1 MKEINIAVLPGDGIG
16 KEIMEACLKLLD
28 KVQMKV
34 GGYNF
39 QYYLIDAGADFYLR
53 TGIDIT
59 ESDFRACGEADA
71 ILFGA
76 MGLPNVF
83 FEDGTEIAP
92 HLRIRDEYG
101 LYAGVRPV
109 KAYPNTPVMLADNR
123 ARNIDFVILRE
134 STEGMFASRGK
145 GEILNNAIARDT
157 MEITRGTSEKLFDF
171 AFDLAR
177 KRKANGTRGEVT
189 CVDKSN
195 VFRSFA
201 FFRKIFGERAA
212 LNPDIIASHNYVDAQ
227 ALYLVQ
233 RPWDFDV
240 LVMENLLADI
250 LSDLGGG
257 LVGGMGMAPCAEIGT
272 DHALFQPAHG
282 SAPTIAGKDKA
293 NPTAMFLSA
302 AMMLEW
308 LAERHSIQRLQT
320 ASKLINCAI
329 EEGFRSLRTQPCEY
343 GGPHG
348 FQQHV
353 DAILRIVDE
362 L

>member
-1 MKEINIAVLPGDGIG
+1 MQKFDIAVLPGDGIG
-16 KEIMEACLKLLD
+16 KEIMDACLKLLD
-28 KVQMKV
+28 KVQLKV
-34 GGYNF
+34 GGYALR
-39 QYYLIDAGADFYLR
+39 YYLIDAGANFYVR
-53 TGIDIT
+53 TGVDI
-59 ESDFRACGEADA
+59 SDADFQICGEVDA

-76 MGLPNVF
+76 MGLPDVF
-83 FEDGTEIAP
+83 FEDGTEVAP
-92 HLRIRDEYG
+92 HLKIRDKYG

-109 KAYPNTPVMLADNR
+109 KAYPNTPIMLSDKR
-123 ARNIDFVILRE
+123 AKDIDFVILRE

-145 GEILNNAIARDT
+145 GEILNDAIARDT

-171 AFDLAR
+171 AFELAR
-177 KRKANGTRGEVT
+177 KRKSNGSRGEVT

-257 LVGGMGMAPCAEIGT
+257 LVGGMGMAPCAEIGS

-308 LAERHSIQRLQT
+308 LANRHSSQNLQT
-320 ASKLINCAI
+320 ASKLINCAV
-329 EEGFRSLRTQPCEY
+329 EEGFRSSRTQPCEF

-348 FQQHV
+348 FQEHV
-353 DAILRIVDE
+353 ETILHIVDE

>member
-1 MKEINIAVLPGDGIG
+1 MKEFNLAVLPGDGIG
-16 KEIMEACLKLLD
+16 KEIMDACLKLLD
-28 KVQMKV
+28 QVQLKV
-34 GGYNF
+34 GGYVL
-39 QYYLIDAGADFYLR
+39 QYHLIDAGADFYLR

-59 ESDFRACGEADA
+59 DADFKACGEADA

-83 FEDGTEIAP
+83 FDDGTEIAP

-109 KAYPNTPVMLADNR
+109 KAYPNTPIMLADKR

-134 STEGMFASRGK
+134 STEGLFASRGK
-145 GEILNNAIARDT
+145 GEIFNDTIARDT

-171 AFDLAR
+171 AFELAR
-177 KRKANGTRGEVT
+177 KRKANGSRGEVT

-212 LNPDIIASHNYVDAQ
+212 LNPDIVASHNYVDAQ

-257 LVGGMGMAPCAEIGT
+257 LVGGMGMAPCAEIGI

-282 SAPTIAGKDKA
+282 SAPTIAGKNKA

-308 LAERHSIQRLQT
+308 LADRYSNPRLHT
-320 ASKLINCAI
+320 ASALINRAV

-348 FQQHV
+348 FEQHV
-353 DAILRIVDE
+353 EAILQIVDE

>member
-1 MKEINIAVLPGDGIG
+1 MKDIKIAVLPGDGIG
-16 KEIMEACLKLLD
+16 KEIMEACLKVLT
-28 KVQMKV
+28 KVEEKV
-34 GGYNF
+34 GGYSLN
-39 QYYLIDAGADFYLR
+39 YNHIDAGAEFYVKN
-53 TGIDIT
+53 GVDIT

-76 MGLPNVF
+76 MGLPDVR

-92 HLRIRDEYG
+92 HLKIRDVYG

-109 KAYPNTPVMLADNR
+109 KAYPNTPITLSDER
-123 ARNIDFVILRE
+123 AKNIDLIILRE

-145 GEILNNAIARDT
+145 GEVIDDLVARDT
-157 MEITRGTSEKLFDF
+157 MEITRETSEKLFDF
-171 AFDLAR
+171 AFKLAR
-177 KRKANGTRGEVT
+177 KRKKSGHKGEVT

-201 FFRKIFGERAA
+201 FFRKIFKEKAA
-212 LNPDIIASHNYVDAQ
+212 MNTDIIASYNYVDAQ

-257 LVGGMGMAPCAEIGT
+257 LVGGMGMAPCAEIGLK
-272 DHALFQPAHG
+272 HALFQPAHG
-282 SAPTIAGKDKA
+282 SAPTIAGQDKA

-302 AMMLEW
+302 AMMLDW
-308 LAERHSIQRLQT
+308 LSETQFNEKLQIASSIIHE
-320 ASKLINCAI
+320 AV
-329 EEGFRSLRTQPCEY
+329 EEGFRSMRTQPCEY
-343 GGPHG
+343 GGHHG
-348 FQQHV
+348 LEEHTK
-353 DAILRIVDE
+353 AILNIIDE
-362 L
+362 M

>member
-28 KVQMKV
+28 TVQIKV
-34 GGYNF
+34 GGYNLH
-39 QYYLIDAGADFYLR
+39 YCLIDAGADFYLR

-59 ESDFRACGEADA
+59 ESDFQTCGKADA

-83 FEDGTEIAP
+83 FKDGTEIAP

-109 KAYPNTPVMLADNR
+109 KAYPNTPMMLADKR
-123 ARNIDFVILRE
+123 AKNIDFVVLRE

-157 MEITRGTSEKLFDF
+157 MEITRETSEKLFDF

-227 ALYLVQ
+227 ALYLIQ

-272 DHALFQPAHG
+272 DHAMFQPAHG

-302 AMMLEW
+302 AMMLDW
-308 LAERHSIQRLQT
+308 LAERHSIQRLKT
-320 ASKLINCAI
+320 ASILINHAI
-329 EEGFRSLRTQPCEY
+329 EEGFRSKRTQPCEY

-348 FQQHV
+348 FEQHV
-353 DAILRIVDE
+353 NAILHIIDE

>member
-1 MKEINIAVLPGDGIG
+1 MKEINVAVLPGDGIG
-16 KEIMEACLKLLD
+16 KEIMDACLKLLD
-28 KVQMKV
+28 KVQLKV
-34 GGYNF
+34 GGYTL
-39 QYYLIDAGADFYLR
+39 QYYIIDAGADFYLR

-59 ESDFRACGEADA
+59 DSDFKACGEADA

-76 MGLPNVF
+76 MGLPDVF

-92 HLRIRDEYG
+92 HLRIREEYG
-101 LYAGVRPV
+101 LFAGVRPV
-109 KAYPNTPVMLADNR
+109 KAFPNTPIMLADKR

-145 GEILNNAIARDT
+145 GEIINDAIARDT
-157 MEITRGTSEKLFDF
+157 MEITRETSEKLFDF
-171 AFDLAR
+171 AFNLAR
-177 KRKANGTRGEVT
+177 QRKAKGSKGEVT

-257 LVGGMGMAPCAEIGT
+257 LVGGMGMAPCAEIGLA
-272 DHALFQPAHG
+272 HALFQPAHG

-293 NPTAMFLSA
+293 NPTAMFLSS

-308 LAERHSIQRLQT
+308 LADQESNQNLQT
-320 ASKLINCAI
+320 ASSMINYAV
-329 EEGFRSLRTQPCEY
+329 EEGFRSLRTQPFEY

-348 FQQHV
+348 FDQHV
-353 DAILRIVDE
+353 NTILNIVDE
-362 L
+362 I